1 MILAND
7 KANPA
12 LRLNEKGNV
21 EQPLLDQLQSLGA

>member
-21 EQPLLDQLQSLGA
+21 KQPSFDQLQSLGA